1 MVYKPHL
8 ILTHL
13 NNPLGTAFRPLQGP
27 LRRESRP
34 AMKWLI
40 RIAVLLA
47 VLVAGLL
54 WFGYSQIGRV
64 IKYGIE
70 KGGSQVLKVPVTVK
84 KVSLSFM
91 GTGSVDGLEFGNP
104 EGFAGPRSVQIGH
117 AEISLD
123 TSSVSQDKVLIKSIR
138 IADPAIFVEAG
149 PGGGTNLKQIIA
161 NANAAPRVA
170 PQTDP
175 APSGAFGAP
184 PSKGTAKLQIDEI
197 VITGAKLNASAGLI
211 PGLSADV
218 ILPEIR
224 LQSLG
229 TGPEGISP
237 AELTATILNRI
248 TEEAAKKGAGG
259 SLKDLLKG
267 GDVKVNTD
275 LKKGIE
281 GLGKLLK

>member
-1 MVYKPHL
+1 M
-8 ILTHL
+8 
-13 NNPLGTAFRPLQGP
+13 AFRPLQGA

-47 VLVAGLL
+47 VLVAAFL
-54 WFGYSQIGRV
+54 WIGYSQIGRL

-70 KGGSQVLKVPVTVK
+70 KGGSEVLKVPVTVK
-84 KVSLSFM
+84 EVSLSFM

-104 EGFAGPRSVQIGH
+104 EGFAGPRSVQVGH
-117 AEISLD
+117 AEISID

-138 IADPAIFVEAG
+138 IADPAIFIEAG
-149 PGGGTNLKQIIA
+149 PGGATNLRQIIQ

-170 PQTDP
+170 PQADP
-175 APSGAFGAP
+175 AASGAP
-184 PSKGTAKLQIDEI
+184 PSKGAAKLQIDEI

-224 LQSLG
+224 LRSLG

-237 AELTATILNRI
+237 AELTAMILNRI

-259 SLKDLLKG
+259 SLKDLLQG
-267 GDVKVNTD
+267 GDVKINTD

>member
-1 MVYKPHL
+1 
-8 ILTHL
+8 
-13 NNPLGTAFRPLQGP
+13 
-27 LRRESRP
+27 
-34 AMKWLI
+34 MKWLI

-47 VLVAGLL
+47 VLVAAFL
-54 WFGYSQIGRV
+54 WIGYSQIGRL

-70 KGGSQVLKVPVTVK
+70 KGGSEVLKVPVTVK
-84 KVSLSFM
+84 EVSLSFM
-91 GTGSVDGLEFGNP
+91 GTVSVDGLEFGNP
-104 EGFAGPRSVQIGH
+104 EGFAGPRSVQVGH

-123 TSSVSQDKVLIKSIR
+123 TFSQDKVLIESIR

-149 PGGGTNLKQIIA
+149 PGGGTNLKQIIQ

-170 PQTDP
+170 PQADP
-175 APSGAFGAP
+175 AASGAP
-184 PSKGTAKLQIDEI
+184 PSKGAAKLQIDEI

-211 PGLSADV
+211 TGLSADV

-237 AELTATILNRI
+237 AELTAMILNRI

-259 SLKDLLKG
+259 SLKDLLQG
-267 GDVKVNTD
+267 GDVKINTD